1 MATKTTWK
9 SDGDVWVFEEGE
21 IAKVT
26 LRGETRQRAADFRV
40 LKVING
46 ATLLTDLK
54 GLSRYDW
61 QGPIVSWSGDFEL
74 EVDESDAASSGDG
87 EGSISGRSGEVQT

>member
-21 IAKVT
+21 LAKVT
-26 LRGETRQRAADFRV
+26 LRGENRQRAADFRV

-46 ATLLTDLK
+46 ALVETDLK

-61 QGPIVSWSGDFEL
+61 QGPVVSWSGPFEL
-74 EVDESDAASSGDG
+74 EVEESGSESESDGDAASSGDG
-87 EGSISGRSGEVQT
+87 EG